1 MERHEI
7 VIVGGGLN
15 GLACAVA
22 LAGTSVRMPLEVL
35 LIDAGDPER
44 SRDLKA
50 DGRASAITATSQN
63 LFEALGVWTGIAPH
77 AQPMTDIII
86 TDSTPD
92 ANDRPSL
99 LDFGEA
105 HAPGM
110 PSAHMVE
117 NRHLYAALLDA
128 AKRSDSITVRKNS
141 AVASYDFGTAGAGL
155 ALADGT
161 NLQAQ
166 LVIAAD
172 GRNSPAR
179 TAARI
184 DTIGWPYEQSAI
196 VLGVE
201 HEHHHHGRA
210 EEHFMPAGPFAVL
223 PLPGKQSSL
232 VWTECHDEAQRI
244 LNLDEAGFQRELA
257 KRFGPRLGRVMPGS
271 ERFCYPLSL
280 QIANAFIGDRLVL
293 IGDAAHVVHPIAG
306 LGFNL
311 GLRDIAAL
319 AEVLNDALRIG
330 ADIAASD
337 VLERYQ
343 SWRRMDTVMVAIA
356 TDGINRLFSNDDAGL
371 RTLRDAGLGL
381 VNRFDGLKSLFMR
394 EAAGLSGQL
403 PKLLS
408 GESL

>member
-1 MERHEI
+1 MQRHEI
-7 VIVGGGLN
+7 IIIGGGLN

-22 LAGTSVRMPLEVL
+22 LAGTMARMPFEVV
-35 LIDAGDPER
+35 LIDAGDPEN

-50 DGRASAITATSQN
+50 DGRASAITASSKN
-63 LFEALGVWTGIAPH
+63 LFEALGVWPAMAPH
-77 AQPMTDIII
+77 AQPMNDIVV
-86 TDSTPD
+86 TDSTPGTGV
-92 ANDRPSL
+92 RPSL
-99 LDFGEA
+99 LHFGEA
-105 HAPGM
+105 HAPGT

-128 AKRSDSITVRKNS
+128 AKASDNIAIRPHTTI
-141 AVASYDFGTAGAGL
+141 ASYEFTASGAEV
-155 ALADGT
+155 ALDDGT
-161 NLQAQ
+161 SLAAQ

-179 TAARI
+179 AAAHI
-184 DTIGWPYEQSAI
+184 DTIGWPYDQSAI
-196 VLGVE
+196 VLSVE
-201 HEHHHHGRA
+201 HEHGHGGQA
-210 EEHFMPAGPFAVL
+210 EEHFMPAGPFAIL
-223 PLPGKQSSL
+223 PLPGTRSSL
-232 VWTECHDEAQRI
+232 VWTESHAEAERV
-244 LNLDEAGFQRELA
+244 LDLDEAGFQTELER
-257 KRFGPRLGRVMPGS
+257 RFGTRLGAVRPAR

-280 QIANAFIGDRLVL
+280 QIANAFIAERLVL

-330 ADIAASD
+330 SDFGATD

-343 SWRRMDTVMVAIA
+343 SWRRLDTVMVAVA
-356 TDGINRLFSNDDAGL
+356 TDGINRLFSNDMAGL
-371 RTLRDAGLGL
+371 RTVRDAGLGV
-381 VNRFDGLKSLFMR
+381 VNRLDGLKSLFMR

-408 GESL
+408 GEVL